1 MSVIAAIA
9 TPLAPAGLGVV
20 RLSGDGCIALAD
32 RLFRPMGA
40 DKTLTELPG
49 YSALYGHVFDAD
61 GDIDD
66 CVALVFRAPHSYTGE
81 DVVELSCHG
90 GVYLLQR
97 VLRAALDAGAEP
109 AGPGEF
115 TKRAF
120 LNGKMDLTGADAVM
134 DLIGAQGD
142 LAARTALAAREGA
155 VFRVLSDVKTSL
167 LAVAAQMAAY
177 VDYPDEDIPELQPDA
192 LQATL
197 TGAKAALSRLLST
210 FDAGRVLREGVDT
223 VIAGTPNVGKST
235 LMNRLAGF
243 ERSIVTQEAGTT
255 RDVVEETVRLGNV
268 TLRLSDTAGIR
279 QTDSE
284 AETLGVRRAWDRLQ
298 NASLILA
305 VFDGSAA
312 LTEDDRAI
320 AEQAAH
326 GNAIAVL
333 NKADCPPED
342 MSFLRERFSRVVV
355 LSAKTGAGLEDLT
368 REIEDA
374 TGIASLQ
381 SGESVLSTER
391 QRACARRALD
401 AVEQAESALRDGFTP
416 DVIAVSVESAIGA
429 IAELTG
435 ERASEAVVGEVFAR
449 FCVGK

>member
-1 MSVIAAIA
+1 MSVIAAIS

-20 RLSGDGCIALAD
+20 RLSGEGCIALAD
-32 RLFRPMGA
+32 RLFRPAAPGKRLA
-40 DKTLTELPG
+40 DLPG
-49 YSALYGHVFDAD
+49 YTALYGHVFDAA

-66 CVALVFRAPHSYTGE
+66 GVALVFRAPHSYTGE

-97 VLRAALDAGAEP
+97 VLRAALDAGAQP

-134 DLIGAQGD
+134 DLIGAQGE

-155 VFRVLSDVKTSL
+155 VFRVLSEVKASL
-167 LAVAAQMAAY
+167 LAVAAHMATY

-197 TGAKAALSRLLST
+197 DGAAARLSRLLDT

-223 VIAGTPNVGKST
+223 VIVGTPNVGKST
-235 LMNRLAGF
+235 LMNRLAGY
-243 ERSIVTQEAGTT
+243 ERSIVTREAGTT
-255 RDVVEETVRLGNV
+255 RDVIEETVRLGNV

-279 QTDSE
+279 QTGNE
-284 AETLGVRRAWDRLQ
+284 AETIGVQRAWDRLR

-312 LTEDDRAI
+312 LTEDDREI
-320 AEQAAH
+320 ARKACE

-342 MSFLRERFSRVVV
+342 MSFLRERFARVVV
-355 LSAKTGAGLEDLT
+355 LSAKTGAGLDALI

-374 TGIASLQ
+374 Q
-381 SGESVLSTER
+381 
-391 QRACARRALD
+391 
-401 AVEQAESALRDGFTP
+401 EQ
-416 DVIAVSVESAIGA
+416 
-429 IAELTG
+429 
-435 ERASEAVVGEVFAR
+435 
-449 FCVGK
+449 

>member
-9 TPLAPAGLGVV
+9 TPLAPAGLGIV
-20 RLSGDGCIALAD
+20 RLSGDGCIELAD
-32 RLFRPMGA
+32 RLFRPAGEG
-40 DKTLTELPG
+40 KVLTALPG
-49 YSALYGHVFDAD
+49 YSALYGHVYDAD

-66 CVALVFRAPHSYTGE
+66 GVALVFRAPHSYTGE

-97 VLRAALDAGAEP
+97 VLRAALDAGAQP

-155 VFRVLSDVKTSL
+155 VFRVLSEVNASL
-167 LAVAAQMAAY
+167 LAAAAQMAAY
-177 VDYPDEDIPELQPDA
+177 VDYPDEDIPELHPDA
-192 LQATL
+192 LQTTLDGAAAT
-197 TGAKAALSRLLST
+197 LSRLLAT

-223 VIAGTPNVGKST
+223 AIVGTPNVGKST
-235 LMNRLAGF
+235 LMNRLLGY
-243 ERSIVTQEAGTT
+243 ERSIVTREAGTT

-279 QTDSE
+279 QADSE
-284 AETLGVRRAWDRLQ
+284 AETIGVKRAWDRLQ

-312 LTEDDRAI
+312 LTADDRAI
-320 AEQAAH
+320 AEKAAG

-342 MSFLRERFSRVVV
+342 MSFLHTRFSRVVV
-355 LSAKTGAGLEDLT
+355 LSAKTGAGLDDLI

-374 TGIASLQ
+374 TGVASLQ
-381 SGESVLSTER
+381 GGEAVLSTER
-391 QRACARRALD
+391 QRACARRALE
-401 AVEQAESALRDGFTP
+401 AVEQALDALQSGLTP

>member
-1 MSVIAAIA
+1 MNVIAAIA

-20 RLSGDGCIALAD
+20 RLSGEGCIELAD
-32 RLFRPMGA
+32 RLFRPAGA
-40 DKTLTELPG
+40 GKRLADLPG
-49 YSALYGHVFDAD
+49 YTALYGHVFDRG

-66 CVALVFRAPHSYTGE
+66 AVALVFRAPHSYTGE

-97 VLRAALDAGAEP
+97 VLRAALDAGAQP

-120 LNGKMDLTGADAVM
+120 LSGKMDLTGADAVM
-134 DLIGAQGD
+134 DLIGAQGT

-155 VFRVLSDVKTSL
+155 VFRQLSDVKNSL

-177 VDYPDEDIPELQPDA
+177 VDYPDDDIPELAPEA

-197 TGAKAALSRLLST
+197 NGAAAALSRLLDT

-223 VIAGTPNVGKST
+223 VIVGTPNVGKST
-235 LMNRLAGF
+235 LMNRLAGY
-243 ERSIVTQEAGTT
+243 ERSIVTREAGTT

-279 QTDSE
+279 QADSE
-284 AETLGVRRAWDRLQ
+284 AETLGVKRAWDRLQ

-312 LTEDDRAI
+312 LTADDRAI
-320 AEQAAH
+320 AEKAAR

-342 MSFLRERFSRVVV
+342 MSFLRDRFARVVV
-355 LSAKTGAGLEDLT
+355 LSAKTGAGLDDLI

-381 SGESVLSTER
+381 GGETVLSTER

-401 AVEQAESALRDGFTP
+401 GVQLSQTALRDGFTP

>member
-20 RLSGDGCIALAD
+20 RLSGEGCIALAD
-32 RLFRPMGA
+32 RLFRPANA
-40 DKTLTELPG
+40 DKTLAELPG

-66 CVALVFRAPHSYTGE
+66 CVALLFRAPHSYTGE

-97 VLRAALDAGAEP
+97 VLRAVLDAGAEP

-155 VFRVLSDVKTSL
+155 VFRVLDEVKASL

-197 TGAKAALSRLLST
+197 DGADARLSRLLDT

-223 VIAGTPNVGKST
+223 VIVGTPNVGKST
-235 LMNRLAGF
+235 LMNRLAGY
-243 ERSIVTQEAGTT
+243 ERSIVTREAGTT

-279 QTDSE
+279 QADSE
-284 AETLGVRRAWDRLQ
+284 AETLGVKRAWDRLRS
-298 NASLILA
+298 ASLILA

-320 AEQAAH
+320 AEKAAR

-342 MSFLRERFSRVVV
+342 MSFLRKRFSRVVV
-355 LSAKTGAGLEDLT
+355 LSAKTGAGLTDLT
-368 REIEDA
+368 REIENA

-381 SGESVLSTER
+381 GGESVLSTER

-401 AVEQAESALRDGFTP
+401 AVQLAKTALRDGLTP